1 MKIIV
6 DTNIIF
12 SAILNSNSRIGWIL
26 LNSKNHFQF
35 FTCYYLRLEIQKH
48 RNKLLKLTHI
58 SDEELDEL
66 INLVTHKITFINEN
80 IIPKKTLIKAE
91 DQLQG
96 IDPND
101 TVFVALTKHIN
112 GILWTGDIKLYNGL
126 KARKFKK
133 IMLTEEL
140 NQLLE
145 RLKLD
150 QTDL

>member
-1 MKIIV
+1 M
-6 DTNIIF
+6 
-12 SAILNSNSRIGWIL
+12 
-26 LNSKNHFQF
+26 
-35 FTCYYLRLEIQKH
+35 
-48 RNKLLKLTHI
+48 THI